1 MNSVSRG
8 RVDHPVSSPSSA
20 IALPSFLRRLW
31 SSARSEGFLEVKNYA
46 RRWTRKILNSP
57 RRSVQ
62 RPATPADGYDVCP
75 APIDILPDEAL
86 LEIFDNYVH
95 EANMNNGWMT
105 LVHVCRRWRNV
116 VFGSPCRLNLQLVC
130 SDKTPVRSSLG
141 IWPPLP
147 TVITQHFYPARDMD
161 NILAALEH
169 VDRIS
174 RIILYYVPSAQ
185 MEKVRSEMQG
195 PFPALTHLQLF
206 WPKRSLDATNIIF
219 GGPAP
224 RLRVLTLD
232 GIAIQGLPKLLLS
245 ATDLVALDL
254 IRIPHSEY
262 ISPEAVVIGL
272 SRLPRLKFLFL
283 GFKSPQSHPDQER

>member
-1 MNSVSRG
+1 MPTVT
-8 RVDHPVSSPSSA
+8 
-20 IALPSFLRRLW
+20 
-31 SSARSEGFLEVKNYA
+31 
-46 RRWTRKILNSP
+46 RRW
-57 RRSVQ
+57 
-62 RPATPADGYDVCP
+62 
-75 APIDILPDEAL
+75 
-86 LEIFDNYVH
+86 H
-95 EANMNNGWMT
+95 
-105 LVHVCRRWRNV
+105 NV
-116 VFGSPCRLNLQLVC
+116 IFGSPCRLNLQLVC

-147 TVITQHFYPARDMD
+147 IVITQHFYPARDMD

-169 VDRIS
+169 VDHIS
-174 RIILYYVPSAQ
+174 RIILYYVPDAQ
-185 MEKVRSEMQG
+185 MEKVRSVMQG

-224 RLRVLTLD
+224 HLRVLTLD

-262 ISPEAVVIGL
+262 ISPKAMVIGL
-272 SRLPRLKFLFL
+272 SRLVRFSATATATLGIVDGFGIRLCAGTNLLRSIGDLKVRTSF
-283 GFKSPQSHPDQER
+283 